1 MQKIIAFIM
10 SIVMLIGSL
19 VPALAGSQI
28 NGVKT
33 GDWLTMVV
41 EEFNMEAT
49 EYGTEP
55 LTNVTEESPYFGV
68 VQISYDW
75 GIITE
80 EDLPLA
86 VDEFVTTEFVAT
98 TLVRVAGLEIMAS
111 TTTISNARRLSNPA
125 EVATAVDNGLF
136 ELDFFNRFIVKKISA
151 EDAKAVLADAKELW
165 SNKTFGAPVA
175 QAITDEELNFSG
187 DFEPALEVAEIVT
200 GDGAV
205 LQDAYVP
212 LDDPAGITQSQIDIA
227 GLLKKLDVDF
237 SLGGFDFGVKVTD
250 TGFNLDVGAKIA
262 DGVYISKAY
271 SVTDFKVSTKFDG
284 NLINKDIRE
293 AYVRADYEL
302 RDITK
307 LTGSYAGSVAVDA
320 SQLPADAGPVDFMTA
335 AKAGALALMPG
346 GGNKVTVFSV
356 NVPIPNLPTVTISLD
371 VNLRLTVDGKIE
383 ITITS
388 SNVKGVEI
396 VNNKVRIINE
406 TVYGEQTYD
415 IMADLRFTVG
425 LCFSIKALGYI
436 LVDAEFEVGLGIKV
450 SAYIKTDTA
459 VYVLEMPLDLAMNIP
474 YPTGGMDGAEFCG
487 NAKVFGIMK
496 VSIGQNSELLK
507 LVGLKKSWD
516 IFNEGNAVIY
526 NFHIEETGIVDQCT
540 RART

>member
-1 MQKIIAFIM
+1 MQRIIAFIM
-10 SIVMLIGSL
+10 SVIMLIGSL
-19 VPALAGSQI
+19 LPALPGSQI

-41 EEFNMEAT
+41 EEFNMEDEEFSET
-49 EYGTEP
+49 P
-55 LTNVTEESPYFGV
+55 STNVTAESPYFAA
-68 VQISYDW
+68 VQIAYKW
-75 GIITE
+75 GVIVD
-80 EDLPLA
+80 EDVPLA
-86 VDEFVTTEFVAT
+86 IDEFITTEFVAT
-98 TLVRVAGLEIMAS
+98 TLVRIAGLELNDA
-111 TTTISNARRLSNPA
+111 TPISNAKKLANPA
-125 EVATAVDNGLF
+125 EVATAVDLGLF
-136 ELDFFNRFIVKKISA
+136 KLDFLKRFNVKKITL
-151 EDAKAVLADAKELW
+151 EDAKAALAKVKELW
-165 SNKTFGAPVA
+165 ATRTFGAPVA
-175 QAITDEELNFSG
+175 QAITEEELNFSG
-187 DFEPALEVAEIVT
+187 DFEPALEVAEIVA

-250 TGFNLDVGAKIA
+250 TGFYLDVGAKVA

-271 SVTDFKVSTKFDG
+271 SVTNFKVSTKFDG

-293 AYVRADYEL
+293 AYIRADYDL
-302 RDITK
+302 KDVTK
-307 LTGSYAGSVAVDA
+307 LTGSYAGSVAVDP

-346 GGNKVTVFSV
+346 GGNKITVFSV

-371 VNLRLTVDGKIE
+371 VNIRLTVDGKIE
-383 ITITS
+383 ISITS
-388 SNVKGVEI
+388 SNVKGIEI
-396 VNNKVRIINE
+396 INNKVRIINE

-415 IMADLRFTVG
+415 INADLRFTVG

-436 LVDAEFEVGLGIKV
+436 LVDAEFEAGLGIRV

-459 VYVLEMPLDLAMNIP
+459 VYVLEMPLDLAINIP

-487 NAKVFGIMK
+487 NAKVYGIMK
-496 VSIGQNSELLK
+496 VSIGQNSDLLK
-507 LVGLKKSWD
+507 LVGLRKSWD
-516 IFNEGNAVIY
+516 IFDETNGVIF
-526 NFHIEETGIVDQCT
+526 NFHIEENGIVDHCT